1 MQSSFFAQYI
11 FSQQFEI
18 ILLTASEHGCKVLA
32 RNWARFAKKANS
44 GTFNDKFSEHICS
57 VHKKKNLKDVNYI
70 LPTIL
75 DTTVDCLCAWVSDF
89 GQKMGQIRTKLGKS
103 GILMIGFPNK
113 FAQYEM
119 L

>member
-32 RNWARFAKKANS
+32 RNWARFAKKPILGLLTISFQNIFAQY
-44 GTFNDKFSEHICS
+44 I
-57 VHKKKNLKDVNYI
+57 KKNLKDVNYI

>member
-1 MQSSFFAQYI
+1 MDVRFWPEIGPDSQKKPILGLLTISFQNIFAQYI
-11 FSQQFEI
+11 
-18 ILLTASEHGCKVLA
+18 
-32 RNWARFAKKANS
+32 
-44 GTFNDKFSEHICS
+44 
-57 VHKKKNLKDVNYI
+57 KKKNLKDVNYI